1 MVNSQRTMPTC
12 DRFFAI
18 IINVSNDIRR
28 VKRTKSEAQASYDR
42 LSRWYDLL
50 SGSLEARPRQ
60 AGLQLLN
67 ALPGEKVL
75 DIGPGTGHSLAFLA
89 GAVGPRGQVQ
99 ALDLSPGMLAV
110 SRGLLQK
117 TGGCANVSL
126 TCGDALCL
134 PYPRGAF
141 DAIFSSFNLELFD
154 TPEIPQVLEECRRVL
169 LPGKSTRQG
178 GRICVVS
185 LSRSGKSQAMIKL
198 YEWSHDRFPAFID
211 CRPIYVQPSLE
222 QAGFHI
228 LAVQYQGMWGLPVE
242 IVLAQT

>member
-1 MVNSQRTMPTC
+1 M
-12 DRFFAI
+12 
-18 IINVSNDIRR
+18 SNDIRR
-28 VKRTKSEAQASYDR
+28 VRRTKSETQASYDR

-50 SGSLEARPRQ
+50 SGSSEARPRQ
-60 AGLQLLN
+60 AGLELLH
-67 ALPGEKVL
+67 AQPGEKVL
-75 DIGPGTGHSLAFLA
+75 DIGPGTGHSLAALA
-89 GAVGPRGQVQ
+89 SAVGPYGQVQ
-99 ALDLSPGMLAV
+99 GLDLSPGMLAV

-117 TGGCANVSL
+117 DGCANASL

-134 PYPRGAF
+134 PYPPGSF

-154 TPEIPQVLEECRRVL
+154 TPEIPQVLAACRRAL
-169 LPGKSTRQG
+169 RPG

-185 LSRSGKSQAMIKL
+185 LSRTGKSQAMIKL

-211 CRPIYVQPSLE
+211 CRPIYLQPSLE

-228 LAVQYQGMWGLPVE
+228 LAVQCQNMWALPVE